1 MKIKSYLNGFTLFE
15 LIVGLFFSTLAALA
29 IIIGS
34 VHAKKVVNDIRLK
47 QYAFELLRNHTELW
61 KGKIAAGD
69 IPYALSAC
77 EKKDICLV
85 KNEEDECLFDANE
98 LCYELHHPDIGDS
111 NANRWELITNIKW
124 NNINQVE
131 KELSFYVIQMVF

>member
-1 MKIKSYLNGFTLFE
+1 MKIKPSINGFTLFE
-15 LIVGLFFSTLAALA
+15 LVVGLFFSTLAALA

-34 VHAKKVVNDIRLK
+34 VHAKKVINDIRLK
-47 QYAFELLRNHTELW
+47 QYAFEILKNHTEFW

-69 IPYALSAC
+69 IPYSLTEC
-77 EKKDICLV
+77 ETNICLIEDE
-85 KNEEDECLFDANE
+85 NDECLFPANE
-98 LCYELHHPDIGDS
+98 LCYELQQPSIGNS

-124 NNINQVE
+124 NNINKVE

>member
-1 MKIKSYLNGFTLFE
+1 MRSGSFLNGFTLFE

-34 VHAKKVVNDIRLK
+34 VHAKKVINDIRLK
-47 QYAFELLRNHTELW
+47 QYAFEALKNHTEFW
-61 KGKIAAGD
+61 KAKIAAGD
-69 IPYALSAC
+69 IPYSLSDC
-77 EKKDICLV
+77 EKDICLI
-85 KNEEDECLFDANE
+85 KNKDDECLFPANE
-98 LCYELHHPDIGDS
+98 ICYELERPDIGNS

-124 NNINQVE
+124 NNINAVE

>member
-1 MKIKSYLNGFTLFE
+1 MKFKGYLNGFTLFE

-47 QYAFELLRNHTELW
+47 QYAFEILKNHTEFW

-69 IPYALSAC
+69 IPYSLTEC
-77 EKKDICLV
+77 ETDICLIEDE
-85 KNEEDECLFDANE
+85 NDECLFPANE
-98 LCYELHHPDIGDS
+98 LCYELQQPNIGNS

>member
-1 MKIKSYLNGFTLFE
+1 MGFKKFLNGFTLFE

-34 VHAKKVVNDIRLK
+34 VHAKKVINDIRLK
-47 QYAFELLRNHTELW
+47 QYAFEILKNHTEFW

-69 IPYALSAC
+69 IPYSLTEC
-77 EKKDICLV
+77 ETNICLIEDE
-85 KNEEDECLFDANE
+85 NDECLFPANE
-98 LCYELHHPDIGDS
+98 LCYELQQPSIGNS

-124 NNINQVE
+124 NNINKVE